1 VSVRVP
7 VLVVTA
13 YVLLS
18 LSWLFTNPP
27 GSAPDETAHYVK
39 ALAAGHGRLYLP
51 DPPPPLTS
59 LLPSTPEAQWQQRTA
74 RLVDVPAR
82 LDPRGLQCSS
92 FHPELSAACLLHGP
106 AGTRAEIPTIVGTY
120 QPYVYVLPGLLMR
133 VGSDQLSTTRL
144 GRVGCWAVAS
154 VMIALA
160 VFLLWSPDDSGY
172 SLVGLMLAVTPM
184 VLFMSSMLSAN
195 GIEICA
201 GVCFFASVLRLIRD
215 DGGGG
220 RWVWAA
226 AGASGALLAMARITG
241 VLWVGL
247 AGLVVLAMV
256 GRRQAWSIVAGGGRR
271 AVGAAVAVG
280 TAVVASVG
288 WEVIVQPHPD
298 RSISTAVRDVPTELR
313 ELTAIYRQGIGVFGW
328 LDTNM
333 NPAAYWLWT
342 GLLVVVV
349 VLALLVAHRRRRWV
363 LCGLAVASVVV
374 TVGLAV
380 LNRPTGFGVQA
391 RYVLAFVVVVPLVAG
406 ETLFTNRSRLG
417 RLEPRWLPLGVTAVV
432 TLVQLGGWYAN
443 ARRYAVG
450 AGGPRWF
457 FADPEWNP
465 PLGWVPWV
473 IVTLIGAAALI
484 AATVLAVRGSPSAV
498 ERVDA

>member
-1 VSVRVP
+1 MVA
-7 VLVVTA
+7 A

-51 DPPPPLTS
+51 DPPPPPS
-59 LLPSTPEAQWQQRTA
+59 LLPKTPEERWQQRTA

-82 LDPRGLQCSS
+82 LDTRGLQCSS
-92 FHPELSAACLLHGP
+92 FHPELSAACLLRGP

-133 VGSDQLSTTRL
+133 LGSDQFSTTRL
-144 GRVGCWAVAS
+144 GRLGCWSVSS

-160 VFLLWSPDDSGY
+160 VFLLWSPDDRGY

-184 VLFMSSMLSAN
+184 VMFMSSTLSAN

-201 GVCFFASVLRLIRD
+201 GICFLAAVLRLIRD
-215 DGGGG
+215 DGGG

-226 AGASGALLAMARITG
+226 ASASGTILALARITG

-247 AGLVVLAMV
+247 AVPVVLAMV
-256 GRRQAWSIVAGGGRR
+256 GRRQAWAVVVRGGRR
-271 AVGAAVAVG
+271 ALAAAGAVG
-280 TAVVASVG
+280 TAVVASVA

-298 RSISTAVRDVPTELR
+298 RSISTAVRDVPTELG

-342 GLLVVVV
+342 GLLAVVV
-349 VLALLVAHRRRRWV
+349 VLALLVAHRRQRWV

-374 TVGLAV
+374 TVGLAL

-406 ETLFTNRSRLG
+406 ETLFVNRSRLG
-417 RLEPRWLPLGVTAVV
+417 RLEPRWLPLGIAGVV
-432 TLVQLGGWYAN
+432 ALVQLGGWYAN

-457 FADPEWNP
+457 FVDAEWSP

-473 IVTLIGAAALI
+473 AITLIGVAALV
-484 AATVLAVRGSPSAV
+484 AAVALADRRSPAAV
-498 ERVDA
+498 DRVDA